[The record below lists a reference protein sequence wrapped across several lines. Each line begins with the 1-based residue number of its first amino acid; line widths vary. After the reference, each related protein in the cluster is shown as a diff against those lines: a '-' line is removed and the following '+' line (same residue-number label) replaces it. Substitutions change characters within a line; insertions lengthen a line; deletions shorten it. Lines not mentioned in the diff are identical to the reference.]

1 MIKKIL
7 LFTVLSF
14 LVVGTALATTAKDK
28 SYGLASTSEIAGLS
42 GTGAPTIS
50 TRDPVLLASDIIAVG
65 LSFLGIVFFLLIFY
79 AGIRWMTAMGAS
91 DKVDKAKD
99 MLEGAG
105 IGLLITIA
113 SYALAKFIF
122 TNLGIGS

>member
-1 MIKKIL
+1 MM
-7 LFTVLSF
+7 SF
-14 LVVGTALATTAKDK
+14 LFIGVVPAVAKS
-28 SYGLASTSEIAGLS
+28 SYGLTTTAEVAGLS
-42 GTGAPTIS
+42 GKNAPTIS
-50 TRDPVLLASDIIAVG
+50 TRDPVELASDIISVA

-91 DKVDKAKD
+91 EKVDKAKD

-105 IGLLITIA
+105 IGLLIVIA

>member
-1 MIKKIL
+1 MKKIIVVLIFVGL
-7 LFTVLSF
+7 LLASG
-14 LVVGTALATTAKDK
+14 GTALANN
-28 SYGLASTSEIAGLS
+28 YGLASTSKAAGLT
-42 GTGAPTIS
+42 GKGAPKIS
-50 TRDPVLLASDIIAVG
+50 GSDPVQLASDIIGVG

-79 AGIRWMTAMGAS
+79 AGIRWMTAMGDS
-91 DKVDKAKD
+91 GKVDTAKD

-113 SYALAKFIF
+113 SYALARFIF